1 MAVAAASTARNGFA
15 QLHADAS
22 RMIHGSSRLNG
33 TSSFHGSLNATM
45 IWAVVQAL
53 VLGLTVNAFARDKE
67 AARISLLIATGMPG
81 GTYYQIGM
89 GMASLWTSKLRKTG
103 IRVSAADS
111 EGSRENIEAIRISD
125 ADLILAENLFCTRA
139 YDGMG
144 IYKGRPIKELRAI
157 SALWPDTVHLLVRQ
171 DKIRTGT
178 LKDLEGLTLA
188 TGLPDSGNR
197 FTTELLLRT
206 LKSGRPKV
214 RLRSMSNM
222 AAAEA
227 LRTGTIQAIDLTG
240 GIPIPLVLTL
250 FREGTQE
257 LGFLEI
263 PEENLEAVRQE
274 GWHDVFRSVIPAGT
288 YPGQEKA
295 VNSVGQ
301 LNLLATTAALD
312 PQVVYALTKTLY
324 ENLEYL
330 AKVHPACRHINL
342 EKALEG
348 LNIPLHRGAILY
360 FTERNVKI
368 PERLFP

>member
-1 MAVAAASTARNGFA
+1 MIAPIIRSRTTPPFSRGMRLSVLIAAILSLVAGMT
-15 QLHADAS
+15 LD
-22 RMIHGSSRLNG
+22 
-33 TSSFHGSLNATM
+33 
-45 IWAVVQAL
+45 
-53 VLGLTVNAFARDKE
+53 GLARDKE
-67 AARISLLIATGMPG
+67 PARISLLMATGMPG
-81 GTYYQIGM
+81 GTSYQIGL
-89 GMASLWTSKLRKTG
+89 GMASLWTTKLRKTG

-125 ADLILAENLFCTRA
+125 ADLILVENLFCSMA
-139 YDGMG
+139 YQGTG
-144 IYKGRPIKELRAI
+144 LYKGRPLKELR
-157 SALWPDTVHLLVRQ
+157 SVTTLWPDTVHFLVKQ
-171 DKIRTGT
+171 DKIQTGT

-197 FTTELLLRT
+197 FTTDLLVRT
-206 LKSGRPKV
+206 LKSGRQKV

-250 FREGTQE
+250 FREGTQP

-263 PEENLEAVRQE
+263 SDEALASVRQD
-274 GWHDVFRSVIPAGT
+274 GWHGAFRSVIPAGT
-288 YPGQEKA
+288 YPGQDQP
-295 VNSVGQ
+295 VNSMGQ
-301 LNLLATTAALD
+301 FQVLATAAALD

-330 AKVHPACRHINL
+330 NKVHPACRHIVL

-348 LNIPLHRGAILY
+348 LTVPLHRGAILY
-360 FTERNVKI
+360 YTERNIKI
-368 PERLFP
+368 PEHLFP